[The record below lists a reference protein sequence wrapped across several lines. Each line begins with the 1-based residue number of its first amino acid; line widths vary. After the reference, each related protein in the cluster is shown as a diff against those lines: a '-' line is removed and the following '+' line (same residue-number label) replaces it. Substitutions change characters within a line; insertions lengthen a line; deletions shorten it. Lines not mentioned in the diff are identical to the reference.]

1 MHKKKDLIILFH
13 NKTYLDN
20 NKNEVTMNEKFHEII
35 SDLQEISLSN
45 PDKESIFKVIQKVV
59 DLSKTYDEQSKEL
72 NSILLNINDSLLKI
86 KS

>member
-1 MHKKKDLIILFH
+1 
-13 NKTYLDN
+13 
-20 NKNEVTMNEKFHEII
+20 MNEKFHEII

>member
-1 MHKKKDLIILFH
+1 
-13 NKTYLDN
+13 
-20 NKNEVTMNEKFHEII
+20 MNEKFHEII

-45 PDKESIFKVIQKVV
+45 PDKESIIKIIQKVV